1 MKSILFQLA
10 YQAASTILSLF
21 YLNKY
26 PMEKRQHDHQRKQQD
41 LRDVSVREENDR
53 RRISLQD

>member
-10 YQAASTILSLF
+10 YQAASAILSLF

-26 PMEKRQHDHQRKQQD
+26 PMEKKQHDHEGKQQD
-41 LRDVSVREENDR
+41 LSNVSVQEENDR